1 MKTVE
6 HQKTNKNI
14 KRIQRKRQI
23 THKEMIIRFRTE
35 FSKIIPKD
43 DGITS
48 LNGGRQ
54 K

>member
-14 KRIQRKRQI
+14 KIIQRKRKI
-23 THKEMIIRFRTE
+23 TYKEMIIRFRTD
-35 FSKIIPKD
+35 FSKIIPRN

-48 LNGGRQ
+48 LNHGRQ